1 MALIGTAINDSAAP
15 TYINLIF
22 VLLLMGDM
30 PTNKART
37 SDNAQQQSASNDV
50 PILFL
55 SDSSISFPSSNLLN
69 SSSGGSIFFSF
80 SGITLY
86 VATPIGWV

>member
-1 MALIGTAINDSAAP
+1 MIIHQFKCRDYIFNLLHSIAKTTKKHDLSPYTAIRALWGSTDNYAMAFAP
-15 TYINLIF
+15 YFSYL
-22 VLLLMGDM
+22 
-30 PTNKART
+30 
-37 SDNAQQQSASNDV
+37 SN
-50 PILFL
+50 
-55 SDSSISFPSSNLLN
+55 SFPSSNLLN